1 MRFIA
6 VWICLLLSSW
16 SYSQEEILQYQVDI
30 IILENSKIEV
40 TETIKVRA
48 EGRQI
53 RRGIFRII
61 PTIRPD
67 ESGRNE
73 PAPIEILSVKRDGQQ
88 EEYHTEKSR
97 KSVTI
102 YFGQESVILSP
113 GVYTYELKYLASNQI
128 GFFEEYDE
136 LYWNV
141 IGADWSFPI
150 QDYSVTL
157 HLPGEADYL
166 QGACYT
172 GRPGSRS
179 SDCMISAG
187 ATRGQVVSRS
197 DKGLLRGE
205 GFTVAVAWPK
215 GFVDANDAGDYNF
228 GLINF
233 LLYIAGVIVF
243 VIFGYD
249 RWKKVGQD
257 PPGQAIVPD
266 WHPPADFSPA
276 QISYLHHRQVTNT
289 ALSAALV
296 SAAIKGAIRIE
307 NKKKKFTFYRNG
319 DTEHLTPEEQTIVDG
334 LVPMEE
340 FPFELK
346 RSTYKDYERAK
357 SSFTGSLKGNLNIRD
372 YFRPNLRQAAA
383 GSLLLAFLTAI
394 ALGVGLYPLIDSRIL
409 AIGITFVL
417 LVIPILILSIPFYIF
432 KWYKW
437 LIIFPMW
444 VGLTAFF
451 TMFYTTNV
459 FYTEQYLLIAII
471 TGLTLIVAAWYNY
484 LIYAPTVKG
493 QQTKAEIKGFRMY
506 LDKSEKAMLDY
517 FTPPEKTPE
526 LFEKMLPFA
535 IALGVENQWG
545 KKFKSV
551 LDAAID
557 QGTYTPIWYTGNIH
571 QINTLHSNFQSAVSH
586 AAPKSSSGSGGG
598 GFSGGGGGGGGGGGW

>member
-6 VWICLLLSSW
+6 VMIYLLLGGW
-16 SYSQEEILQYQVDI
+16 SYGQEEILQYQVDI
-30 IILENSKIEV
+30 DIQENSKIEV
-40 TETIKVRA
+40 TETITVRA
-48 EGRQI
+48 EGQQI

-73 PAPIEILSVKRDGQQ
+73 PAPIEILSVQRDGQQ
-88 EEYHTEKSR
+88 EEYHTERSR
-97 KSVTI
+97 NSITL
-102 YFGQESVILSP
+102 YLGQESVILSP

-141 IGADWSFPI
+141 IGPDWSFPI

-157 HLPGEADYL
+157 HLPGEAEYL

-187 ATRGQVVSRS
+187 AVSGQVVSRS
-197 DKGLLRGE
+197 DKGLRPGE

-215 GFVDANDAGDYNF
+215 GFVDAENAGAYNLQ
-228 GLINF
+228 GKNF
-233 LLYIAGVIVF
+233 LLYIVGLLIFVF
-243 VIFGYD
+243 FGYD

-257 PPGQAIVPD
+257 PPGQAVVPD
-266 WHPPADFSPA
+266 WHPPANYSPA
-276 QISYLHHRQVTNT
+276 QISYLHNRQVTNT

-296 SAAIKGAIRIE
+296 SAAIKGVIRIE
-307 NKKKKFTFYRNG
+307 NKKKKFTFHRNG
-319 DTEHLTPEEQTIVDG
+319 DSGQLTPEESALVDG

-346 RSTYKDYERAK
+346 RSTYKSFERAK
-357 SSFTGSLKGNLNIRD
+357 SSFTGSLKRNLNIRD
-372 YFRPNLRQAAA
+372 YFKPNLRQAAA
-383 GSLLLAFLTAI
+383 GSLLLALLTAI
-394 ALGVGLYPLIDSRIL
+394 ALGVGLYPLIDNRIL
-409 AIGITFVL
+409 AMGLVFVI
-417 LVIPILILSIPFYIF
+417 LVILILLLSIPFYIF

-437 LIIFPMW
+437 LIIIPVW

-451 TMFYTTNV
+451 TVFYTTNI
-459 FYTEQYLLIAII
+459 FFTEQYVLIAII
-471 TGLTLIVAAWYNY
+471 AGFTIILAAWYNY

-493 QQTKAEIKGFRMY
+493 QQTKAEIQGFRMY

-526 LFEKMLPFA
+526 LFEKLLPFA
-535 IALGVENQWG
+535 IALGVENRWG

-551 LDAAID
+551 LDAAIE
-557 QGTYTPIWYTGNIH
+557 QGTYSPLWYTGNIH